1 METSKD
7 AGYLREEEKVIN
19 GNLKLEWSLPWVDGL
34 KLSATGNYRY
44 GFTPYKQWR
53 KDAAVY
59 NWDSKEP
66 LSNNLPSLY
75 NKTDYGYTWTMQFFA
90 NYNKTLGKHTI
101 TALAGYEETYGYS
114 NSYWLSRENYQFP
127 IDQINPG
134 PEDTQKNGG
143 SESESGPSGVP
154 IVIYVGGISVHSAD
168 NVSTDETNYSY
179 SYHATG
185 TQEVRITIDGNEEY
199 RERLDF
205 SAEDQTITISK

>member
-75 NKTDYGYTWTMQFFA
+75 NKTDYGHTWTMQFF
-90 NYNKTLGKHTI
+90 
-101 TALAGYEETYGYS
+101 
-114 NSYWLSRENYQFP
+114 
-127 IDQINPG
+127 
-134 PEDTQKNGG
+134 
-143 SESESGPSGVP
+143 
-154 IVIYVGGISVHSAD
+154 
-168 NVSTDETNYSY
+168 
-179 SYHATG
+179 
-185 TQEVRITIDGNEEY
+185 
-199 RERLDF
+199 
-205 SAEDQTITISK
+205 